1 MLGLGLMLM
10 NFCVEMVGV
19 GRVRMRSLGRN
30 REGWLVVA
38 VSHLEGFT
46 TPQQSTSSS
55 PTDIAFDYKFLRI
68 LL

>member
-30 REGWLVVA
+30 REGWLVFGTV
-38 VSHLEGFT
+38 VIHYRN
-46 TPQQSTSSS
+46 TSW
-55 PTDIAFDYKFLRI
+55 FV
-68 LL
+68 